1 MYTYSGLLNVG
12 RYAQQEPPEVYSLE
26 GERSMKDI
34 NDIMIYF
41 DVFHFH
47 KKNSVA
53 EIQLQIKT
61 SLFIYL

>member
-12 RYAQQEPPEVYSLE
+12 LYAQQEPPEVYNLE

-47 KKNSVA
+47 KK
-53 EIQLQIKT
+53 IQ
-61 SLFIYL
+61 